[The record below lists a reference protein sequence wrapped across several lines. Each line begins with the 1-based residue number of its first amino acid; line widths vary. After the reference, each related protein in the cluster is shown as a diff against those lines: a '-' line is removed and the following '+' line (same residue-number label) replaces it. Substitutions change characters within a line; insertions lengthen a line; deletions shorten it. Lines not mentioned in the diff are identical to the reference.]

1 MAPPS
6 YSDIGKQARDVFGK
20 GYHFG
25 LVKLEVKSKSASG
38 IEFTAGGNTTTDGGK
53 VNGSLETKWSCKEQG
68 LKLTEKWNTDNTIN
82 ATVDYEKLMPGLKL
96 TLDGNFQPNSGD
108 KAGKFKSEYK
118 HDRILFNADMN
129 LSKSPVVNLAASMGH
144 GPYALGYQTAFDTGK
159 SALTK
164 HNLALNYNAGDM
176 ILHCS
181 SNDFKV
187 FGGGIY
193 LKNSSSLE
201 TGITCSSAL
210 GGASNFAIGC
220 KYALDKDA
228 AVRAK
233 VDTNSQIGLSY
244 QQKLRDGVTVT
255 LSSNLDGTK
264 LNQPGHK
271 LGLCLEMEA

>member
-53 VNGSLETKWSCKEQG
+53 VNGSLETKYKAKEQG
-68 LKLTEKWNTDNTIN
+68 VNFTEKWNTDNSLN

-96 TLDGNFQPNSGD
+96 TLDGSFQPNTGD
-108 KAGKFKSEYK
+108 KAGKFKTEYK
-118 HDRILFNADMN
+118 HERLVFNADMN
-129 LSKSPVVNLAASMGH
+129 LAKSPVVNVAASLGH
-144 GPYALGYQTAFDTGK
+144 GPYAVGYQTSFDSSK

-164 HNLALNYNAGDM
+164 QNLAANYNAGDM

-181 SNDFKV
+181 TNDFKV

-193 LKNSSSLE
+193 LKNNAKLE
-201 TGITCSSAL
+201 TGITCSSAI

-244 QQKLRDGVTVT
+244 QQKLRDGLTVT
-255 LSSNLDGTK
+255 LSSNLDGNK

>member
-53 VNGSLETKWSCKEQG
+53 VNGSLETKYKAKEHG
-68 LKLTEKWNTDNTIN
+68 MNFTEKWNTDNSLN

-96 TLDGNFQPNSGD
+96 TLDGSFQPNTGD
-108 KAGKFKSEYK
+108 KAGKFKTEYK
-118 HDRILFNADMN
+118 HERLVFNADMN
-129 LSKSPVVNLAASMGH
+129 LAKSPVVNVAASLGH
-144 GPYALGYQTAFDTGK
+144 GPYAVGYQTSFDSSK

-164 HNLALNYNAGDM
+164 QNLAANYNAGDM

-181 SNDFKV
+181 TNDFKV

-193 LKNSSSLE
+193 LKNNAKLE
-201 TGITCSSAL
+201 TGITCSSAI

-244 QQKLRDGVTVT
+244 QQKLRDGLTVT
-255 LSSNLDGTK
+255 LSSNLDGNK

>member
-1 MAPPS
+1 MDA
-6 YSDIGKQARDVFGK
+6 
-20 GYHFG
+20 
-25 LVKLEVKSKSASG
+25 
-38 IEFTAGGNTTTDGGK
+38 GK
-53 VNGSLETKWSCKEQG
+53 VTGRLETKMACKDHG
-68 LKLTEKWNTDNTIN
+68 LKLTEKWNTDNSVN

-96 TLDGNFQPNSGD
+96 TLDGSFQPNTGD

-118 HDRILFNADMN
+118 HEKLSFNSDLN
-129 LSKSPVVNLAASMGH
+129 LAKSPVVNVAASLGH

-176 ILHCS
+176 ILHATS
-181 SNDFKV
+181 SDFKS

-193 LKNSSSLE
+193 LKNSSQLE
-201 TGITCSSAL
+201 TGVTCSSAI

-228 AVRAK
+228 SLRAK

-244 QQKLRDGVTVT
+244 QQELREGIVVTVST
-255 LSSNLDGTK
+255 NLDGTK

-271 LGLCLEMEA
+271 LGLCLEMSA